1 MPVNST
7 RTLRWKKDIS
17 QSVDMYNDWFMR
29 FAPKA
34 YRDTRTRTTETVRSA
49 MEATRGLLDL
59 APDTLRAH
67 PEVLCVLRMATCP
80 PIAVDRLIGLA
91 RIEGALVKSMD
102 KLSRIPPNMPADRV
116 ENELARIGEI
126 ICKLL
131 DRDILV
137 WLDMQRQPTDEE
149 TQRASTVIADRLCGA
164 QANPIIRNA
173 QEQRQLDKIGD
184 WLVARGYRQVVP
196 ADVDDYRNM
205 QPGTFCYRLNVSVR
219 QGKRRVN
226 IPVDTVIMPLRPRGL
241 RQSLLVEAKS
251 AGDYTNV
258 NKRRK
263 EEATKMKQ
271 LRDTYGRKVRYVL
284 FLGGY
289 FDSGYLGYE
298 ASEGI
303 DWVWEHRIED
313 FERMGL

>member
-1 MPVNST
+1 MPVNSNKP
-7 RTLRWKKDIS
+7 LRWKEDIS
-17 QSVDMYNDWFMR
+17 RSVDMYNDWFMR

-34 YRDTRTRTTETVRSA
+34 YRDTRIETTETVRKA
-49 MEATRGLLDL
+49 MEKTRGLMNLD
-59 APDTLRAH
+59 ADTLRAH

-91 RIEGALVKSMD
+91 GVESSLVKSMED
-102 KLSRIPPNMPADRV
+102 SLRVPPKMPPHRVEEGLSRVGDVIR
-116 ENELARIGEI
+116 
-126 ICKLL
+126 KLL

-137 WLDMQRQPTDEE
+137 WIDGRREPTEE
-149 TQRASTVIADRLCGA
+149 EAQRASTVIADRLCGA

-184 WLVARGYRQVVP
+184 WLVARGYRQVEP
-196 ADVDDYRNM
+196 AEVVDHRKM
-205 QPGTFCYRLNVSVR
+205 QPGTFCFRLNVRVL
-219 QGKRRVN
+219 QNRRHVN
-226 IPVDTVIMPLRPRGL
+226 VPVDIVTMPLRPGGPRRAL
-241 RQSLLVEAKS
+241 RVEAKS

-271 LRDTYGRKVRYVL
+271 LRDTYGRRVRYVL

-303 DWVWEHRIED
+303 DWVWEHRIDD
-313 FERMGL
+313 FGRMGL

>member
-1 MPVNST
+1 VPVNSNKP
-7 RTLRWKKDIS
+7 LRWKKDIS

-34 YRDTRTRTTETVRSA
+34 YRDTRVETTRTVREGMA
-49 MEATRGLLDL
+49 ATHGLLDL
-59 APDTLRAH
+59 ASDALRAH
-67 PEVLCVLRMATCP
+67 PEVLSVLRMATCP
-80 PIAVDRLIGLA
+80 PIAADRLIGLA
-91 RIEGALVKSMD
+91 GIKGSLVKSMEESHRVPPRMPPAKVAD
-102 KLSRIPPNMPADRV
+102 GLSRIGSV
-116 ENELARIGEI
+116 IQ
-126 ICKLL
+126 KLL

-137 WLDMQRQPTDEE
+137 WIDVGREPTEE
-149 TQRASTVIADRLCGA
+149 EAQRASTVIADRLCGA

-173 QEQRQLDKIGD
+173 QEQRQLDKIKD
-184 WLVARGYRQVVP
+184 WLVARGYGQIEPTEV
-196 ADVDDYRNM
+196 ADHRRM
-205 QPGTFCYRLNVSVR
+205 QPGMFCFRLNVSVR
-219 QGKRRVN
+219 QGKLRPNV
-226 IPVDTVIMPLRPRGL
+226 PVDVVVMPLKPGEPR
-241 RQSLLVEAKS
+241 QPLLVEAKS

-271 LRDTYGRKVRYVL
+271 LRDTYGRRVRYVL

-303 DWVWEHRIED
+303 DWVWEHRIDD
-313 FERMGL
+313 FGRMGL